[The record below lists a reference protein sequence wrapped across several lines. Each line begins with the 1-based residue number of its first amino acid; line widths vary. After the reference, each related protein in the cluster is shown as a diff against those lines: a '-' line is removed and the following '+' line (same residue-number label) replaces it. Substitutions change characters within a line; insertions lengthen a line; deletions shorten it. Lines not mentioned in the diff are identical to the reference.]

1 MGRTLQK
8 RILTIFGTRPEA
20 IKLAPVIKA
29 LEAEPSVTSVVCVT
43 AQHRQ
48 MLDQVLRTFGIA
60 PKHDLN
66 IMEAGQ
72 DLFDITV
79 RSLEGLKAVLA
90 QERPD
95 LVLVQGDT
103 TTAFIAGLAAYYSK
117 VPLGHVEAGL
127 RTYRKY
133 SPFPEEINRR
143 LVSAMADLHFAPT
156 EWARA
161 NLLTE
166 RIPADSISVTGNT
179 VVDALLWTVKQQQ
192 MPLERDALQRY
203 FRDAWDIAVPP
214 ASGRR
219 IILVTGHRRENFGKP
234 FEEICLALRKL
245 AEKKDVEIIYPVH
258 LNPNVQGPVRAILSG
273 MANIHLIEPLD
284 YAPFVFLMSS
294 SYLIL
299 TDSGGVQEEAPSLG
313 KPVLVMRETTERPE
327 GIQAGTVKVVGTSEA
342 AIIREA
348 GNLLDDPGQY
358 GAMSKAVNPY
368 GDGRAAERIVS
379 IVLEFLGKSSPRR
392 AT

>member
-1 MGRTLQK
+1 MPNK
-8 RILTIFGTRPEA
+8 VLTIFGTRPEA

-29 LEAEPSVTSVVCVT
+29 LEAEQSITSVVCVT

-48 MLDQVLRTFGIA
+48 MLDQVLRNFSIV

-66 IMEAGQ
+66 IMAAGQ

-79 RSLEGLKAVLA
+79 RSLEGLKTVME
-90 QERPD
+90 QEQPD

-103 TTAFIAGLAAYYSK
+103 TTAFTAGLAAYYSK

-143 LVSAMADLHFAPT
+143 LVSTMADLHFAPT
-156 EWARA
+156 EWAKS
-161 NLLTE
+161 NLLAE
-166 RIPADSISVTGNT
+166 RIPADRISVTGNT

-192 MPLERDALQRY
+192 TPAQRDALQRL
-203 FRDAWDIAVPP
+203 FRDNWGIAVPP

-219 IILVTGHRRENFGKP
+219 LILVTGHRRENFGKP

-273 MANIHLIEPLD
+273 MPNIRLIEPLEHS
-284 YAPFVFLMSS
+284 PFVFLMSH

-299 TDSGGVQEEAPSLG
+299 TDSGGIQEEAPSLG

-327 GIQAGTVKVVGTSEA
+327 GIEAGTVKLVGTSEA
-342 AIIREA
+342 AIVREA
-348 GNLLDDPGQY
+348 GNLLDDRRQY
-358 GAMSKAVNPY
+358 ESMSRSVNPY

-379 IVLEFLGKSSPRR
+379 VILDSLGTSSPFRS
-392 AT
+392 TSIDT